1 MADTQS
7 SELSERELE
16 ILRLVATGA
25 SNKEIA
31 KKLVI
36 STNTVKVHLRNI
48 FGKIGVASRTEAAM
62 YAVRFGQVPNMG
74 TPPQDEKTLTI
85 SEISKPSRVFN
96 LRWWIPIGLI
106 LLLILVV
113 GAMIWFRR
121 STAGISS
128 PSMLATTNADRLK
141 VIAPLSSAR
150 KDLAAATFEDQIYAI
165 AGRTT
170 GGITGLV
177 ERYNPVADKWDKR
190 SPKPIPVSEVN
201 AAIIG
206 GLVYIP
212 GGCFKTGGATD
223 VLEVY
228 DPIQDHWQERAKL
241 PVTVCRYALVS
252 FEGHLYLFGGWDGAK
267 YLDTVLIY
275 DPSRDVWSM
284 GTPMPRPRGYTGA
297 VIAAGRIF
305 VIGGFDG
312 IQALSSVDIYSPNR
326 EGTPGTPWSSAQALP
341 EKRYAMGVASI
352 ADIVVVIGGK
362 SDEKDDITLQALQY
376 LPDVNQWQR
385 IETEFPLYWSNMSLV
400 TIGFQIYALGGE
412 IDRTL
417 IAKNLV
423 YQAVFAIA
431 IPIVK

>member
-7 SELSERELE
+7 SGLSERELE

-31 KKLVI
+31 QELNI

-74 TPPQDEKTLTI
+74 TLPQDATAI
-85 SEISKPSRVFN
+85 AVSNISKPSRVFP
-96 LRWWIPIGLI
+96 LRWWIPISLI
-106 LLLILVV
+106 AVFILVV
-113 GAMIWFRR
+113 SAMIWFRK

-128 PSMLATTNADRLK
+128 SDTLASPNADRLK
-141 VIAPLSSAR
+141 VMAPLPSAR
-150 KDLAAATFEDQIYAI
+150 KDLAAAAFENQIYAI
-165 AGRTT
+165 AGRTA
-170 GGITGLV
+170 GGISGLV
-177 ERYNPVADKWDKR
+177 ERYDPGADKWEQR
-190 SPKPIPVSEVN
+190 SPKPIPVSEVS

-212 GGCFKTGGATD
+212 GGCLKSGEATD

-228 DPIQDHWQERAKL
+228 DPIQDHWKERAKL
-241 PVTVCRYALVS
+241 PVAVCRYALVS

-267 YLDTVLIY
+267 YVDTVLIY
-275 DPSRDVWSM
+275 DPSRDIWSK
-284 GTPMPRPRGYTGA
+284 GTPMPRPRGYAGA
-297 VIAAGRIF
+297 VTAAGRIF

-312 IQALSSVDIYSPNR
+312 IQALSSVDVYSPNR
-326 EGTPGTPWSSAQALP
+326 EGSTGNPLSSAQALP
-341 EKRYAMGVASI
+341 EKRFAMGVASI

-362 SDEKDDITLQALQY
+362 GDEKGDIALQALQY

-400 TIGFQIYALGGE
+400 TIGFQIYVLGGE
-412 IDRTL
+412 VDRTL
-417 IAKNLV
+417 IARNLV

-431 IPIVK
+431 IPIIK